1 VSPSLQ
7 IALQN
12 AVNGLLIGGTYATV
26 GLGMSLVW
34 GVLNV
39 INIAHGAFVMLGAYA
54 TYWLFTLYG
63 IDPFAAL
70 PLAGAALFVIGYG
83 LQRVV
88 INQVIRA
95 SFLITFLLTFG
106 FDLLI
111 TNTALAVWT
120 ADVRAVTTSYSGFSL
135 NFGPIVVPAVRL
147 MTLVA
152 ALVVAVLLHLLMSRT
167 RLGSAIR
174 ATASDQEAA
183 RLMGIPIAH
192 VYALTFAIAL
202 ATAGIAGGLAGMSF
216 PIYPAM
222 GANYTFIGF
231 VVCVLGGLGSV
242 AGALLGGLIFGLLT
256 TYAAGWLGPNFDYIV
271 AFSALILVL
280 LVKPTGLLGRAVR
293 FRG

>member
-1 VSPSLQ
+1 VSPSVQ
-7 IALQN
+7 VALQN

-39 INIAHGAFVMLGAYA
+39 INIAHGAFVMLGAYT
-54 TYWLFTLYG
+54 TYWLFTLFG

-70 PLAGAALFVIGYG
+70 PVAGAALFVIGYG
-83 LQRVV
+83 LQRIV

-111 TNTALAVWT
+111 TNIALSVWT
-120 ADVRAVTTSYSGFSL
+120 ADVRAITTAYSGGSL
-135 NFGPIVVPAVRL
+135 HLGPVVVPTVRL
-147 MTLVA
+147 GALAAALLVA
-152 ALVVAVLLHLLMSRT
+152 LLLHLLMSRT

-183 RLMGIPIAH
+183 RLMGIPIGH

-242 AGALLGGLIFGLLT
+242 GGALAGGLIFGLLT

-280 LVKPTGLLGRAVR
+280 LVRPAGLFGRAAR